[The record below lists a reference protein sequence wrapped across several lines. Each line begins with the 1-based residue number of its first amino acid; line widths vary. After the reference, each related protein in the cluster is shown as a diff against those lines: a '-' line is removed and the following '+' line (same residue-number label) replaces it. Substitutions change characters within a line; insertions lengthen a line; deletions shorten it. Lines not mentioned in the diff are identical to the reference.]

1 MLVEPSGDASLDGLV
16 RWAAQPEARQRLQ
29 EHGALLFR
37 GFAVPDAAAFERVAR
52 AVDPELK
59 KDYLG
64 TSPRDALT
72 EFVFTASELP
82 GHYPIPQHC
91 EMSFVRSP
99 PRRLFFAC
107 LRPNVGLGGETPLCD
122 YRRVVAD
129 LDPAVRDRWEERG
142 LRIVRNYSGP
152 PEPGA
157 ATVRDPT
164 QLKRWDEMFG
174 TTDRAVVEAT
184 CAENGFTAEWREGG
198 LLRLVSLQP
207 ATRLHPET
215 GVKTWFNHANV
226 FHRSAPA
233 GEYARIAAR
242 MGHWPWTGW
251 RAAAAG
257 LTLLGRWTRTP
268 ENAPMHVTFGDVGVI
283 PDADLEAVRTAIW
296 AHMVFPRWQLGDVV
310 AIDNFTVAHGRMP
323 YSGPR
328 SIAVCWA

>member
-1 MLVEPSGDASLDGLV
+1 MKTGLLTPRSVAPLLVEPSGDASLDGLV

-157 ATVRDPT
+157 ATVRD
-164 QLKRWDEMFG
+164 LEARADLG
-174 TTDRAVVEAT
+174 T
-184 CAENGFTAEWREGG
+184 FTAAFSVPA
-198 LLRLVSLQP
+198 LASHAARLVKVAQ
-207 ATRLHPET
+207 
-215 GVKTWFNHANV
+215 K
-226 FHRSAPA
+226 
-233 GEYARIAAR
+233 
-242 MGHWPWTGW
+242 
-251 RAAAAG
+251 AAA
-257 LTLLGRWTRTP
+257 
-268 ENAPMHVTFGDVGVI
+268 
-283 PDADLEAVRTAIW
+283 
-296 AHMVFPRWQLGDVV
+296 
-310 AIDNFTVAHGRMP
+310 
-323 YSGPR
+323 
-328 SIAVCWA
+328 